1 MEQFITVWNTF
12 KGRNNNDARDLQ
24 EKHNIT
30 EVVVPANTYFTNL
43 LMYQLIVAVKY
54 FASEKFQGWYAGK
67 VEKDI
72 NVGQNTS
79 DIAVE
84 MGIPVMRELTSR
96 WLIDVINQYM
106 QKNQQSSRMDGK
118 NVASQTP

>member
-1 MEQFITVWNTF
+1 MEQTITVWNTF
-12 KGRNNNDARDLQ
+12 KGRNNNDARALP

-30 EVVVPANTYFTNL
+30 EVVVPANTYFINL
-43 LMYQLIVAVKY
+43 LMYQWIVAVKH
-54 FASEKFQGWYAGK
+54 FASEKVQGWYAGK

>member
-1 MEQFITVWNTF
+1 
-12 KGRNNNDARDLQ
+12 
-24 EKHNIT
+24 
-30 EVVVPANTYFTNL
+30 
-43 LMYQLIVAVKY
+43 MYELIVAVKH
-54 FASEKFQGWYAGK
+54 FASEKFQGWYVGK
-67 VEKDI
+67 V
-72 NVGQNTS
+72 VGQNTS

-84 MGIPVMRELTSR
+84 MGIPVMHELTSR